1 MFKNT
6 KSILIAFILGALFP
20 LTVAAGPAPAPDA
33 SGDYRFSYF
42 GNKIEVKIEQD
53 GPSIHAAATVL
64 DWFGRLKT
72 YRFTGVM
79 NNGRIKASN
88 PTGHLFTGR
97 CPSTGRLIGVIRTKS
112 GLTVPFDVARR

>member
-1 MFKNT
+1 MFTGLKPF
-6 KSILIAFILGALFP
+6 LIALCFCALTSP
-20 LTVAAGPAPAPDA
+20 ASAAGTTSAPDA
-33 SGDYRFSYF
+33 SGDYLFSYF
-42 GNKIEVKIEQD
+42 GNKIEVKIVQD
-53 GPSIHAAATVL
+53 GPSIQAVATVL

-72 YRFTGVM
+72 YHFTGAM

-97 CPSTGRLIGVIRTKS
+97 CPTTGRLIGVIKTRS